1 MKIQEI
7 QAKKAKDLKQYMK
20 IEDDQA
26 FSSKNCHLKWP
37 VDRRK
42 TQLRRPLLL
51 PPSDCPRS
59 CFFVAAAAA
68 FWREAEGEEEEA
80 EGTGSWNGDDQ
91 VVWLGQEK
99 AERSRRKML
108 REERPLFV
116 QKAKAREKQN
126 KGKES
131 FC

>member
-37 VDRRK
+37 VDHRK

-51 PPSDCPRS
+51 PLSVCPRS
-59 CFFVAAAAA
+59 CFFVAAAAD
-68 FWREAEGEEEEA
+68 FGRPEVEDEGETA
-80 EGTGSWNGDDQ
+80 
-91 VVWLGQEK
+91 
-99 AERSRRKML
+99 
-108 REERPLFV
+108 
-116 QKAKAREKQN
+116 
-126 KGKES
+126 
-131 FC
+131 